1 LIGMNWKNIL
11 VSGAL
16 TGMFVAIFIVL
27 VFVLAEIDPGSF
39 AGLCGGFFALV
50 AISAVM
56 SNQIM
61 KQIGQS
67 EVDLKILIPVGFLTS
82 IMPLLGATF
91 GLPNSDLGSL
101 ATLIVLGLAGGT
113 FWSLPFVCWLQI
125 HKSWN
130 KSIENEE

>member
-1 LIGMNWKNIL
+1 MIGMNWKNII

-27 VFVLAEIDPGSF
+27 VVLAEIDPGSF
-39 AGLCGGFFALV
+39 VGLCGGFFVLV
-50 AISAVM
+50 AISVVI

-61 KQIGQS
+61 KQIGQP
-67 EVDLKILIPVGFLTS
+67 EVDIKILIPVGFLTS
-82 IMPLLGATF
+82 IMPLFGATF

-101 ATLIVLGLAGGT
+101 ATLIVLGLAGGA

-130 KSIENEE
+130 KSLENEE

>member
-1 LIGMNWKNIL
+1 MIGMNWKNII

-27 VFVLAEIDPGSF
+27 VVLAEIDPGSF
-39 AGLCGGFFALV
+39 VGLCGGFFVLV
-50 AISAVM
+50 AISVVI

-61 KQIGQS
+61 KQIGQP
-67 EVDLKILIPVGFLTS
+67 EVDIKILIPVGFLTS
-82 IMPLLGATF
+82 IMPLFGATF

-130 KSIENEE
+130 KSLENEE